1 MMKLSEMKMLTEQQT
16 TVAQKILSVVPIREA
31 WSTREVMAELRR
43 LHQTH
48 VTSGDVLEG
57 SLYHLKKVGLVKQ
70 INGGWIR
77 APWKDDKAI
86 SQSAGNFEYPQE
98 EPAILEQPND
108 PLVVLGQA
116 AATLRQLAET
126 IETAALEMAE
136 RLNKVGESSKKLEAL
151 RGLLKE
157 L

>member
-1 MMKLSEMKMLTEQQT
+1 
-16 TVAQKILSVVPIREA
+16 
-31 WSTREVMAELRR
+31 
-43 LHQTH
+43 
-48 VTSGDVLEG
+48 
-57 SLYHLKKVGLVKQ
+57 
-70 INGGWIR
+70 
-77 APWKDDKAI
+77 
-86 SQSAGNFEYPQE
+86 
-98 EPAILEQPND
+98 
-108 PLVVLGQA
+108 LVVLGQA